1 MDGRIVLHHR
11 RAECYGAEVIPLQQV
26 MPAALASVL
35 RRAPLT
41 TEKVAFAWRTAVG
54 AGVDRASV
62 VELRGTTL
70 AVSVK
75 SEQWRLEIA
84 RSTGLI
90 RSRLD
95 VVLGPGVVTRIDV
108 TASER

>member
-1 MDGRIVLHHR
+1 M
-11 RAECYGAEVIPLQQV
+11 IPLQQV
-26 MPAALASVL
+26 MPVALASVL

-41 TEKVAFAWRTAVG
+41 TEKVAFAWRSAVG
-54 AGVDRASV
+54 AAVDRASV

-70 AVSVK
+70 AVTVK
-75 SEQWRLEIA
+75 REQWRLEIA

-95 VVLGPGVVTRIDV
+95 LVLGAGVVTHIDV